1 MKKNNFI
8 YMCSGRLI
16 MSATAVSSLI
26 FACRNVDK
34 TKGGEIGRAPVAAAQ
49 GIKVAN
55 EVVRYNK
62 AFSSG
67 ADAAISAFD
76 NIAKQSK
83 IVDYGMKGVKWA
95 VNNVNPLICVS
106 SGIKTLMAED
116 KTSTAIKEVAAL
128 STMFAGEA
136 VAKKALNNKEL
147 HKNILNKLTEKA
159 PKLMAKVAPKLS
171 GKVGTVIKGITFVG
185 ASIASYTVGEKLGD
199 KLSKEVKANWAREPK
214 INQLA

>member
-1 MKKNNFI
+1 
-8 YMCSGRLI
+8 
-16 MSATAVSSLI
+16 MSANAVSSLI

-62 AFSSG
+62 ALSTG

-76 NIAKQSK
+76 KMAKSSK
-83 IVDYGMKGVKWA
+83 VVDYGLKGVRWA

-106 SGIKTLMAED
+106 SGIKTLTAED
-116 KTSTAIKEVAAL
+116 KVSTGIKEVTAL

-136 VAKKALNNKEL
+136 IAKQLLNNKEL
-147 HKNILNKLTEKA
+147 HKTIATKA
-159 PKLMAKVAPKLS
+159 TKVAPKLMEKIAPALS
-171 GKVGTVIKGITFVG
+171 GRIGNIIKGLLFVG
-185 ASIASYTVGEKLGD
+185 ASIASYTVGEKLGNN
-199 KLSKEVKANWAREPK
+199 LVEEVNVNWGREPK

>member
-1 MKKNNFI
+1 
-8 YMCSGRLI
+8 MCSERLF

-62 AFSSG
+62 ALSTG

-76 NIAKQSK
+76 TIAKHSK
-83 IVDYGMKGVKWA
+83 VVDYGLKGVRWA

-106 SGIKTLMAED
+106 SGIKTLTAED
-116 KTSTAIKEVAAL
+116 KISTAIKEVGAL

-136 VAKKALNNKEL
+136 IAKKLLNNKEL
-147 HKNILNKLTEKA
+147 HKNIATKLTEYA
-159 PKLMAKVAPKLS
+159 PKLMTKAKPLFS
-171 GKVGTVIKGITFVG
+171 GKIGNIIKGLTFVG
-185 ASIASYTVGEKLGD
+185 ASIASYTVGEKLGNN
-199 KLSKEVKANWAREPK
+199 LANEVKANWSREPK